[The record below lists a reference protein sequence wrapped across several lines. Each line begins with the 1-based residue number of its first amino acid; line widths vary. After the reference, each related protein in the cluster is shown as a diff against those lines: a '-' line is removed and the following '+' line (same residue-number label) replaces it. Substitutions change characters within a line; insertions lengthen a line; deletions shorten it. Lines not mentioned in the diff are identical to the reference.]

1 MRRWKLVGLLE
12 SRGGAKINFKHPDES
27 NTPWE
32 PKLDGSLDL
41 TGGMTYAGTVARS
54 EYETIFPPDKD
65 EEEAAKPAPAPKAKP
80 AAKKTTKKPA
90 AKKK

>member
-1 MRRWKLVGLLE
+1 MGLLE